1 MNPLLRINEIQRIP
15 MDLIEKFI
23 LISLTTQNR
32 SYVKITEFFLP
43 KLKFLKH
50 KESQINF
57 DRGLLICSVQIIY
70 FSIVSLKLLQ

>member
-43 KLKFLKH
+43 KLKFLKN

-57 DRGLLICSVQIIY
+57 DRGLLICDEIHLFFI
-70 FSIVSLKLLQ
+70 